1 MIKAYFGDLFKR
13 IKGSSL
19 KKKIFLSTLILIYIF
34 IFCISIIPVNY
45 TILTPGT
52 INNTKYSVD
61 IKTENERGQ
70 ICTVG
75 VYEHIRPTVLQY
87 WLSMFNE
94 KMDVFEYN
102 PDTDLSDDMET
113 QYGIISKKISIYDAI
128 IVAYEKAMEK
138 DNAIKLVKKYEGV
151 VVAAIFPNAIT
162 DLKTDDIIFKV
173 NGEVFTSYNSFI
185 ELVRKYKDN
194 ETLEFT
200 VKRKGKEGYNEVA
213 VNSKLVPDGEVLS
226 LGISVLDYTSVDGE
240 NSNPKFSIPDDFT
253 SIGSSGG
260 SLTALSIYNALTT
273 KDITKVVINGEEK
286 ALRITGTGT
295 ISTDGTIGSIGGVQ
309 QKVLTAY
316 LKGAD
321 VFFVDSYDYEDAIEA
336 LDLYDINEEELKIIK
351 VETFNDMINALE
363 SWGE

>member
-1 MIKAYFGDLFKR
+1 MIKAYFSDLFKR
-13 IKGSSL
+13 IKGASL
-19 KKKIFLSTLILIYIF
+19 KKKIFLSSLILLYVF

-52 INNTKYSVD
+52 INNTKYSVS
-61 IKTENERGQ
+61 IETENERGQ

-75 VYEHIRPTVLQY
+75 VYEHIRPTILQY
-87 WLSMFNE
+87 WLSKFDK
-94 KMDVFEYN
+94 KMEVFEYN

-113 QYGIISKKISIYDAI
+113 QYGIISKRVSINDAI

-138 DNAIKLVKKYEGV
+138 DPTIKLVKKYEGV
-151 VVAAIFPNAIT
+151 IVAAIFPNAIT

-173 NGEVFTSYNSFI
+173 NGEVFTSYDSFI

-194 ETLEFT
+194 EALEFT
-200 VKRKGKEGYNEVA
+200 VKRKGKEGYNEVT
-213 VNSKLVPDGEVLS
+213 VNSKLVPNGEVLS
-226 LGISVLDYTSVDGE
+226 LGISVLDFTSVDGE
-240 NSNPKFSIPDDFT
+240 NSNPKFSIPDDFS

-260 SLTALSIYNALTT
+260 SLTALSIFNALT
-273 KDITKVVINGEEK
+273 KEDITKG
-286 ALRITGTGT
+286 LRITGTGT
-295 ISTDGTIGSIGGVQ
+295 ISLDGTIGSIGGVQ

-316 LKGAD
+316 LKEAD
-321 VFFVDSYDYEDAIEA
+321 VFFVDAFDYEDAIEA
-336 LDLYDINEEELKIIK
+336 LDLYDISEKNLKIIK